1 MFIIEN
7 FTANDVWFAF
17 VIVVVVLG
25 AVLAVAEKI
34 ISVKKKIKEPE
45 TKQNDKLK
53 ELEYRVVKVENK
65 LEFAEKHS
73 DKIDSGIYVLMLGSL
88 ALLDHG
94 LDGNNIDAMS
104 EAKKKLQE
112 HLAKTTLREDLN

>member
-1 MFIIEN
+1 M
-7 FTANDVWFAF
+7 
-17 VIVVVVLG
+17 VVVAVLG
-25 AVLAVAEKI
+25 ALLAVFDKVLSI
-34 ISVKKKIKEPE
+34 KRKTKEPHE
-45 TKQNDKLK
+45 IQNDKLRD
-53 ELEYRVVKVENK
+53 LEHRVEKVEDK

-94 LDGNNIDAMS
+94 LDGNNIEAMS

-112 HLAKTTLREDLN
+112 HLAKNNT

>member
-1 MFIIEN
+1 MEK
-7 FTANDVWFAF
+7 FTANDIWFAF
-17 VIVVVVLG
+17 TVVVIVLG

-34 ISVKKKIKEPE
+34 ISIKKKVKEPE
-45 TKQNDKLK
+45 QLQDDKLK
-53 ELEYRVVKVENK
+53 ELDLRVQKVENK
-65 LEFAEKHS
+65 LKYAEKHS

-94 LDGNNIDAMS
+94 LDGNNIEAMS

-112 HLAKTTLREDLN
+112 HLAKNNT